1 MENYKELDLMAS
13 RLSNAQADY
22 RRVTAEG
29 NTWAQGVL
37 ERSIKALE
45 CRIDDIV
52 FGRSGASPRVRQER
66 KQDLLGAVL
75 LIAVVVC
82 VYCLASTLDYQ
93 EAQNRNGS
101 WASEV
106 EK

>member
-1 MENYKELDLMAS
+1 MEDYKELDLMAS
-13 RLSNAQADY
+13 RLSRARANH

-29 NTWAQGVL
+29 NMWAKGVL
-37 ERSIKALE
+37 ERSVKALE
-45 CRIDDIV
+45 CRVDDIV
-52 FGRSGASPRVRQER
+52 FGRSGASPRARQER